1 MPLPHSLRALG
12 SPNFRIYYTGQAVS
26 MIGSWVQS
34 LALMWLAYR
43 LSGSTWFT
51 GLVGF
56 LNSAPYLVLSPFAGV
71 LGDRLDRRRI
81 LVTVLSLLFVQS
93 LALAILSG
101 LGALTMAQLAALAL
115 FAGVAN
121 SFETPTRQSF
131 FVQLL
136 DDRDDLPNAIALNSV
151 LMNGA
156 RLVGPSIGGL
166 VIAAWGETACFAINA
181 ASYLFVIAALGRTRT
196 VRAVPARA
204 ATHPLADLADG
215 WRYAM
220 GFLPIRRMLLLLATV
235 SMTVGP
241 YASLMPAIAV
251 KTFGEGAQLVGLFI
265 GAVGLGAVIAA
276 VSLARRPSVRGLVKW
291 IGASSIAAGLGA
303 AGFCFSR
310 SIPLSALLM
319 AIAGFGIFMT
329 AASCNTIVQS
339 VVPEDKRGRVMSYYT
354 MFFIGSLP
362 VGHLAAGA
370 LAERIG
376 APFTF
381 LAGGI
386 ACALAGGL
394 FAAGLPSLRSHL
406 RPVYVERGIIPSTE
420 GPPQ

>member
-1 MPLPHSLRALG
+1 VPLPHSLRALG

-56 LNSAPYLVLSPFAGV
+56 LNSAPYLFLSPFAGV

-81 LVTVLSLLFVQS
+81 LVTVLALLFVQS
-93 LALAILSG
+93 TALAILSG

-204 ATHPLADLADG
+204 PTHPLADLADG

-362 VGHLAAGA
+362 IGHLAAGA

-376 APFTF
+376 APYTF

>member
-1 MPLPHSLRALG
+1 VPLPHSLRALG

-56 LNSAPYLVLSPFAGV
+56 LNSAPYLFLSPFAGV

-81 LVTVLSLLFVQS
+81 LVTVLALLFVQS
-93 LALAILSG
+93 TALAILSG

-204 ATHPLADLADG
+204 PTHPLADLADG

-362 VGHLAAGA
+362 IGHLAAGA

-376 APFTF
+376 APYTF

-386 ACALAGGL
+386 ACALAGSL